1 MLSLH
6 KLLKDKIDS
15 LPGLPGVYI
24 MLDHEGRI
32 IYVGKAKSL
41 KSRVRQYF
49 RPSSQIGKV
58 ASMVTNINDFDYILT
73 DTEVEALILESNL
86 IKEHRPKYNI
96 VLKDDK
102 SYPYIEVTTGEDFPR
117 IRLSRRIKKESNNRY
132 FGPYTSARGVRETI
146 EVITKIFP
154 IRTCN
159 RNVKEGKKERP
170 CLYYHIGRCSGPCM
184 GNIKKEEYRETIKE
198 VCRFLEGRQD
208 DVIKELMAKMEKASQ
223 RLEFEKA
230 AAFRDKINAV
240 KKILESQKIVSTEME
255 DQDVIAYAQT
265 ENETAL
271 QMFFVRNGKLISAQ
285 SFILNASE
293 ETKLSHITTS
303 FVKQYYSMSTYI
315 PKSILIQD
323 EIEDKE
329 TIERWLSQ
337 LKGSRVY
344 IRVPI
349 RGEKRK
355 LVDMAKRNAIEAL
368 SIQEQRSKREW
379 ERTEGAVADLKEY
392 LGLDTLPKRIECFDI
407 SNTQGS
413 HSVASMVVFYNG
425 RPVKSDYRRFRIKSV
440 SGPDDFASMRE
451 VIFRRFKR
459 GLMEK
464 EELIKEKMP
473 KASAKFQKF
482 PDLVIVDGGKGQLS
496 AAIGVMKELDIDYL
510 PVVGLAEENDDIY
523 RIGDKDPVILPKNS
537 HALHLVQRIRNE
549 AHRFAISYHRSL
561 REKGSLHS
569 VLNDIPG
576 IGPKRVRELL
586 KEFGSVAAIKDASH
600 EELAKVKGMNTSVA
614 KAVLDYLKN

>member
-15 LPGLPGVYI
+15 LPDLPGVYI

-49 RPSSQIGKV
+49 RPSSQTGKV

-117 IRLSRRIKKESNNRY
+117 IGLSRRIKKDSNNRY

-323 EIEDKE
+323 EIEDKA

-368 SIQEQRSKREW
+368 SIHEQRSKREW

-586 KEFGSVAAIKDASH
+586 KEFGSVAAIKDASL

>member
-1 MLSLH
+1 VLSLH

-15 LPGLPGVYI
+15 LPDLPGVYI

-117 IRLSRRIKKESNNRY
+117 IRLSRRIKKDSNNRY

-368 SIQEQRSKREW
+368 SIHEQRSKREW

-407 SNTQGS
+407 SNIQGS

-586 KEFGSVAAIKDASH
+586 KEFGSVAAIKDASL

>member
-1 MLSLH
+1 
-6 KLLKDKIDS
+6 
-15 LPGLPGVYI
+15 
-24 MLDHEGRI
+24 
-32 IYVGKAKSL
+32 
-41 KSRVRQYF
+41 
-49 RPSSQIGKV
+49 
-58 ASMVTNINDFDYILT
+58 
-73 DTEVEALILESNL
+73 
-86 IKEHRPKYNI
+86 
-96 VLKDDK
+96 
-102 SYPYIEVTTGEDFPR
+102 
-117 IRLSRRIKKESNNRY
+117 
-132 FGPYTSARGVRETI
+132 
-146 EVITKIFP
+146 
-154 IRTCN
+154 
-159 RNVKEGKKERP
+159 
-170 CLYYHIGRCSGPCM
+170 M

-368 SIQEQRSKREW
+368 SIHEQRSKREW

-407 SNTQGS
+407 SNIQGS

-464 EELIKEKMP
+464 K
-473 KASAKFQKF
+473 S
-482 PDLVIVDGGKGQLS
+482 
-496 AAIGVMKELDIDYL
+496 
-510 PVVGLAEENDDIY
+510 
-523 RIGDKDPVILPKNS
+523 
-537 HALHLVQRIRNE
+537 
-549 AHRFAISYHRSL
+549 
-561 REKGSLHS
+561 
-569 VLNDIPG
+569 
-576 IGPKRVRELL
+576 
-586 KEFGSVAAIKDASH
+586 
-600 EELAKVKGMNTSVA
+600 
-614 KAVLDYLKN
+614 